1 MAEDVVIGIAIFIAL
16 VLLAMA
22 GRTAGFK
29 HADIWS

>member
-1 MAEDVVIGIAIFIAL
+1 MMEDIIIGVAIFIAL

-22 GRTAGFK
+22 GRALNFK